1 VLSYV
6 WLSVLILV
14 ASSGIYPIAY
24 CCFQMYIVV
33 KIPTGETF
41 YLEVKSSDTSN
52 IVKDMILNKEGIL
65 PDQQRLILA
74 GKLLE
79 DGHTLADYNVHKE
92 SSLHL
97 ELLLGG
103 NGSQILQNKLT
114 DKTSN
119 IKVESPDITE
129 YYNAGLI
136 LSIALTAL
144 WMCPSHFSVE
154 DTCLQAFPFG
164 LRSAHFFTFVLFGFF
179 WFSF

>member
-1 VLSYV
+1 
-6 WLSVLILV
+6 
-14 ASSGIYPIAY
+14 
-24 CCFQMYIVV
+24 MYIVV

-114 DKTSN
+114 D
-119 IKVESPDITE
+119 
-129 YYNAGLI
+129 
-136 LSIALTAL
+136 
-144 WMCPSHFSVE
+144 
-154 DTCLQAFPFG
+154 
-164 LRSAHFFTFVLFGFF
+164 
-179 WFSF
+179 